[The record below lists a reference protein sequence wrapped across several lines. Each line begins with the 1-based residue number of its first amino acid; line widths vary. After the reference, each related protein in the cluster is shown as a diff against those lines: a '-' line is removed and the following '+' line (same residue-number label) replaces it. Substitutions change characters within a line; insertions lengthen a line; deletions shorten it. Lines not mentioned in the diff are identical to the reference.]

1 VFFTAVSLAA
11 RTRSVGHPAEQPTPP
26 HLVSFSGQLLHGIKG
41 SNGVTFA
48 IYKEAEGGTL
58 LWIET
63 QNVEIDENGRFTVT
77 LGEASDGGVPLKL
90 FTSGEARWLSIQRIP
105 EVEQPRILL
114 ASVAYALKAAD
125 AETLGGKPLS
135 SFVLADDSKS
145 AQSLKPKP
153 NTAGSTNYIGKFTD
167 ATNLGNSI
175 LYDTGAAVGLLT
187 TAPAAPL
194 HINSVITYRNLNLGS
209 LQSGAYPGVMFENT
223 ATSSSG
229 AITEANGLV
238 FFTRG
243 TGLFVG
249 SDQRMILTTAGRLG
263 LATNT
268 PQAPLHIGSIATY
281 RNLNVGSIQTGAY
294 PGILLENT
302 ATGSSVAITENNGL
316 AMYIKNAR
324 ADRVRWELKARR
336 P

>member
-1 VFFTAVSLAA
+1 MHPSRWLLLVSVCFVALSLHA
-11 RTRSVGHPAEQPTPP
+11 RTRAARHSIEELTPP
-26 HLVSFSGQLLHGIKG
+26 RLVSFSGQLLHGVKG
-41 SNGVTFA
+41 TAGVTFA
-48 IYKEAEGGTL
+48 IYQDAEGGSA
-58 LWIET
+58 LWMET
-63 QNVEIDENGRFTVT
+63 QNVEVEENGRFTVN
-77 LGEASDGGVPLKL
+77 LGGATEGGIPLDL
-90 FTSGEARWLSIQRIP
+90 FTSGQARWLSIQRIP
-105 EVEQPRILL
+105 EIEQPRILL

-135 SFVLADDSKS
+135 SFILADDSKS

-175 LYDTGAAVGLLT
+175 LYDTGSAVGLLT

-194 HINSVITYRNLNLGS
+194 HINSVMLYRNLNLGT

-223 ATSSSG
+223 TTSSAG

-243 TGLFVG
+243 TGSFVG
-249 SDQRMILTTAGRLG
+249 SDQRMILTTAGRLD

-268 PQAPLHIGSIATY
+268 PQAPLHIGGVTTY
-281 RNLNVGSIQTGAY
+281 RNLNLASIQ
-294 PGILLENT
+294 
-302 ATGSSVAITENNGL
+302 
-316 AMYIKNAR
+316 
-324 ADRVRWELKARR
+324 
-336 P
+336 